1 MKKSEVV
8 KSNELVQ
15 ASYTLSLI
23 EQRLILLAIV
33 EARETGLGIDAQL
46 PLTVNAAVYAAQFA
60 VSLDAAYAALSSA
73 VSTLFERQVTFYD
86 HHPQT
91 GQVRRNKTRWVSKV
105 SYVEGAGL
113 VQLIFAPDI
122 VPEIT
127 RLEINFTKYDLEQIA
142 GLHSA
147 YAVRLY
153 ELLIQ
158 WRSVGKTPRVEL
170 AQLRNQLG
178 LYEDEYQRMHHFK
191 VRVLDL
197 AVTQINQHTHLHVSY
212 EQHKQGREI
221 VGFTF
226 VFVVRGGVSSTTAT
240 TAVTPVRRVKSVP
253 TEWDQWDRLHELE
266 LQSCRQWWPEL
277 CREQVEAQARAQ
289 GLSSLQ
295 MMQRLQVEG
304 RRNMS

>member
-15 ASYTLSLI
+15 ASYTLSLT

-46 PLTVNAAVYAAQFA
+46 PLTVHAAVYATQFS
-60 VSLDAAYAALSSA
+60 VSLDAAYLALSSA
-73 VSTLFERQVTFYD
+73 VGTLFERQVTFYD

-127 RLEINFTKYDLEQIA
+127 RLEANFTKYDLEQIA
-142 GLHSA
+142 GLQSA

-170 AQLRNQLG
+170 AQLRHQLG
-178 LYEDEYQRMHHFK
+178 LYDDEYQRMHHFK
-191 VRVLDL
+191 ARVLDL
-197 AVTQINQHTHLHVSY
+197 AVTQINQHTHVQVSY

-226 VFVVRGGVSSTTAT
+226 AFVIRTGAVSA
-240 TAVTPVRRVKSVP
+240 PVMARRVLPAAV
-253 TEWDQWDRLHELE
+253 EWDRLHELE
-266 LQSCRQWWPEL
+266 LKSCRQWWPEL
-277 CREQVEAQARAQ
+277 CREQVEAQAKAQ

-295 MMQRLQVEG
+295 VMQRLKIEKSQGV
-304 RRNMS
+304 